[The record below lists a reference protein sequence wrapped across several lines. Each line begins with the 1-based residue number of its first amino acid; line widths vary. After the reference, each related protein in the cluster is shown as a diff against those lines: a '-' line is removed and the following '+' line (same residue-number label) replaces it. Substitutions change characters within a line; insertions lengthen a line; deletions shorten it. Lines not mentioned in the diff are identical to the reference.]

1 MTKGAYHF
9 HEDWQQKCRT
19 YTGCVSCMW
28 SCHPPLTRHT
38 AHRYPPYTSPTPNS
52 LTPLAIVVPLPLLL
66 SNVLALRF
74 SQMFRICL
82 NNRAVEI
89 NAEFETE
96 QETTTTFIT
105 KTINLTSCST
115 FSEE

>member
-1 MTKGAYHF
+1 
-9 HEDWQQKCRT
+9 
-19 YTGCVSCMW
+19 
-28 SCHPPLTRHT
+28 
-38 AHRYPPYTSPTPNS
+38 
-52 LTPLAIVVPLPLLL
+52 VPLPLLL

-82 NNRAVEI
+82 NNRAVQI

-96 QETTTTFIT
+96 QETTTTTFIT

-115 FSEE
+115 SSEE